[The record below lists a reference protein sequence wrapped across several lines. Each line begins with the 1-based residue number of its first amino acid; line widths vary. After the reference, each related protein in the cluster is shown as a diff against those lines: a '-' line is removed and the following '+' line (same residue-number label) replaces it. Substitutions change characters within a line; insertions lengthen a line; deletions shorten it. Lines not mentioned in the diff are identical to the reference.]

1 MKRKIIILSTILLVI
16 ILLISTIAIVNG
28 KGESKKTEIV
38 ITKEQINYQKVNSK
52 DDDVSEKEII
62 NQLFKE
68 EVLKKECEKR
78 KIELDEETISKIKEQ
93 AQGELSDQT
102 LNDIASIGMTEK
114 EFRDILFDRL
124 VSMQKE
130 FILKDQLTEEIA
142 NNDVKVND
150 KDFKKKVDEF
160 NKIKNV
166 ENASEFEDLVLKSYD
181 LIEEYIEILEKDYV
195 QKVQE

>member
-1 MKRKIIILSTILLVI
+1 MKRKIIISSTVLLLI

-38 ITKEQINYQKVNSK
+38 ITKEQINYQKVNSN

-93 AQGELSDQT
+93 AKGELSDQT
-102 LNDIASIGMTEK
+102 LNDIVSIGMTEK

>member
-1 MKRKIIILSTILLVI
+1 M
-16 ILLISTIAIVNG
+16 
-28 KGESKKTEIV
+28 
-38 ITKEQINYQKVNSK
+38 
-52 DDDVSEKEII
+52 
-62 NQLFKE
+62 
-68 EVLKKECEKR
+68 
-78 KIELDEETISKIKEQ
+78 
-93 AQGELSDQT
+93 SDQT

>member
-1 MKRKIIILSTILLVI
+1 MKRKIIISSTILLVI
-16 ILLISTIAIVNG
+16 ILLIAAVAIVNG

-52 DDDVSEKEII
+52 DDDVSEKEIV

-93 AQGELSDQT
+93 AKGELSYQT
-102 LNDIASIGMTEK
+102 LKEIASIGMTEK

-130 FILKDQLTEEIA
+130 FILKDQITEEIA

-160 NKIKNV
+160 NKIMNV

>member
-1 MKRKIIILSTILLVI
+1 MKRKIIISSTILLVI